1 MKDKFIWEAD
11 VIPLLESMVAE
22 CALIFRYKQKLNYI
36 GDFIYNRANIGI
48 FMSLVI
54 GDVSR
59 TEGFFQALG
68 IQ

>member
-1 MKDKFIWEAD
+1 MH
-11 VIPLLESMVAE
+11 VSMLLSYTVPLHRCYE
-22 CALIFRYKQKLNYI
+22 KHDI